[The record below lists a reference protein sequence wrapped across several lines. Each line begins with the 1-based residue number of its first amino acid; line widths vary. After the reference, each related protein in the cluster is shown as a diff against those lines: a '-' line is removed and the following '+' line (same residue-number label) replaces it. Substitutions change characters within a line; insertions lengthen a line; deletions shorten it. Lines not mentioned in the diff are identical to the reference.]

1 MIAPKNNKND
11 KSILDESQH
20 DIERMKLEYTQKETR
35 LEKEKEELKSQVIKL
50 IEEVKNLGEREEAR
64 FLAEDRTRDYIH
76 SLESQLRD
84 MRDKLGIVKS
94 ELDRFKRSSG
104 LQPPLPDNSI
114 NNQAN
119 INVNEYGGIRFEN
132 LTGLQNAI
140 DDLIVAGRSS
150 SPSFVLNVMKPIVG
164 YVTAIQTDVETWLN
178 SNNDQSR
185 EENGRLNVLKERMIA
200 TLDNLM
206 TATRNHAMG
215 GGLSPIS
222 LLDAAASHVAV
233 SAIEIAKLIGLKQS
247 VNIKDI
253 NNDVLDND
261 GDSGMNVNDDDDIN
275 EENEE
280 LTWSDSKPELE
291 DQSNK
296 VTAIIESILSSSRQH
311 RGVQLPMLGDSL
323 STILSLTTSI
333 MSICQKIKRVNDDD
347 IHFRIETIV
356 INLHNSKS
364 KLSEYTGDEILE
376 GDNRKILLSTLISVA
391 ANLRDLMKL

>member
-1 MIAPKNNKND
+1 M
-11 KSILDESQH
+11 DESQH
-20 DIERMKLEYTQKETR
+20 DIERLKLEYTQKETR

-64 FLAEDRTRDYIH
+64 FLAEERTRDYIH

-94 ELDRFKRSSG
+94 EVDRFKRSSG

-114 NNQAN
+114 NNQAT

-140 DDLIVAGRSS
+140 DDLIVTGRSS

-164 YVTAIQTDVETWLN
+164 YVTAIQTDIETWLN

-253 NNDVLDND
+253 NDDVLDND
-261 GDSGMNVNDDDDIN
+261 GDSGMNANDDDDIN
-275 EENEE
+275 EENDE

>member
-1 MIAPKNNKND
+1 M
-11 KSILDESQH
+11 DESQH
-20 DIERMKLEYTQKETR
+20 DIERLKLEYTQKETR

-94 ELDRFKRSSG
+94 EVDRFKRSSG

-114 NNQAN
+114 NNQAT

-140 DDLIVAGRSS
+140 DDLIVTGRSS

-178 SNNDQSR
+178 SNNDQNR

-275 EENEE
+275 EENDE

-356 INLHNSKS
+356 INLHNSNS

>member
-1 MIAPKNNKND
+1 
-11 KSILDESQH
+11 
-20 DIERMKLEYTQKETR
+20 
-35 LEKEKEELKSQVIKL
+35 
-50 IEEVKNLGEREEAR
+50 
-64 FLAEDRTRDYIH
+64 
-76 SLESQLRD
+76 
-84 MRDKLGIVKS
+84 
-94 ELDRFKRSSG
+94 
-104 LQPPLPDNSI
+104 
-114 NNQAN
+114 
-119 INVNEYGGIRFEN
+119 
-132 LTGLQNAI
+132 
-140 DDLIVAGRSS
+140 
-150 SPSFVLNVMKPIVG
+150 
-164 YVTAIQTDVETWLN
+164 
-178 SNNDQSR
+178 
-185 EENGRLNVLKERMIA
+185 MIA

-253 NNDVLDND
+253 NDDVLDND
-261 GDSGMNVNDDDDIN
+261 GDSGMNANDDDDIN
-275 EENEE
+275 EENDE

>member
-1 MIAPKNNKND
+1 M
-11 KSILDESQH
+11 DESQH

-64 FLAEDRTRDYIH
+64 FLAEERTRDYIH

-94 ELDRFKRSSG
+94 EVDRFKRSSG

-114 NNQAN
+114 NNQAT

-140 DDLIVAGRSS
+140 DDLIVTGRSS

-164 YVTAIQTDVETWLN
+164 YVTAIQTDVENWLN
-178 SNNDQSR
+178 SNNDQNR

-253 NNDVLDND
+253 NDDVLDND
-261 GDSGMNVNDDDDIN
+261 GDSGMNANDDDDIN
-275 EENEE
+275 EENDE

>member
-140 DDLIVAGRSS
+140 DDLIVTGRSS

-356 INLHNSKS
+356 INLHNSNS

>member
-1 MIAPKNNKND
+1 M
-11 KSILDESQH
+11 DESQH
-20 DIERMKLEYTQKETR
+20 DIERLKLEYTQKETR

-64 FLAEDRTRDYIH
+64 FLAEERTRDYIH

-94 ELDRFKRSSG
+94 EVYRFKRSSG

-114 NNQAN
+114 NNQAT

-140 DDLIVAGRSS
+140 DDLIVTGRSS

-164 YVTAIQTDVETWLN
+164 YVTAIQTDVENWLN
-178 SNNDQSR
+178 SNNDQNR

-253 NNDVLDND
+253 NDDVLDND
-261 GDSGMNVNDDDDIN
+261 GDSGMNANDDDDIN
-275 EENEE
+275 EENDE

>member
-1 MIAPKNNKND
+1 M
-11 KSILDESQH
+11 DESQH
-20 DIERMKLEYTQKETR
+20 DIERLKLEYTQKETR

-64 FLAEDRTRDYIH
+64 FLAEERTRDYIH

-94 ELDRFKRSSG
+94 EVDRFKRSSG

-114 NNQAN
+114 NNQAT

-140 DDLIVAGRSS
+140 DDLIVTGRSS

-164 YVTAIQTDVETWLN
+164 YVTAIQTDVENWLN
-178 SNNDQSR
+178 SNNDQNR

-253 NNDVLDND
+253 NDDVLDND
-261 GDSGMNVNDDDDIN
+261 GDSGMNANDDDDIN
-275 EENEE
+275 EENDE

>member
-1 MIAPKNNKND
+1 M
-11 KSILDESQH
+11 DESQH
-20 DIERMKLEYTQKETR
+20 DIERLKLEYTQKETR

-64 FLAEDRTRDYIH
+64 FLAEERTRDYIH

-94 ELDRFKRSSG
+94 EVDRFKRSSG

-164 YVTAIQTDVETWLN
+164 YVTAIQTDVENWLN
-178 SNNDQSR
+178 SNNDQNR

-253 NNDVLDND
+253 NDDVLDND
-261 GDSGMNVNDDDDIN
+261 GDSGMNANDDDDIN
-275 EENEE
+275 EENDE

>member
-1 MIAPKNNKND
+1 M
-11 KSILDESQH
+11 DESQH
-20 DIERMKLEYTQKETR
+20 DIERLKLEYTQKETR

-64 FLAEDRTRDYIH
+64 FLAEERTRDYIH

-94 ELDRFKRSSG
+94 EVDRFKRSSG

-114 NNQAN
+114 NNQAT

-140 DDLIVAGRSS
+140 DDLIVTGRSS

-164 YVTAIQTDVETWLN
+164 YVTAIQTDVENWLN
-178 SNNDQSR
+178 SNNDQNR

-261 GDSGMNVNDDDDIN
+261 GDSGMNANDDDDIN
-275 EENEE
+275 EENDE

>member
-1 MIAPKNNKND
+1 M
-11 KSILDESQH
+11 DESQH
-20 DIERMKLEYTQKETR
+20 DIERLKLEYTQKETR

-64 FLAEDRTRDYIH
+64 FLAEERTRDYIH

-94 ELDRFKRSSG
+94 EVDRFKRSSG

-140 DDLIVAGRSS
+140 DDLIVTGRSS

-164 YVTAIQTDVETWLN
+164 YVTAIQTDVENWLN
-178 SNNDQSR
+178 SNNDQNR

-253 NNDVLDND
+253 NDDVLDND
-261 GDSGMNVNDDDDIN
+261 GDSGMNANDDDDIN
-275 EENEE
+275 EENDE

>member
-1 MIAPKNNKND
+1 M
-11 KSILDESQH
+11 DESQH
-20 DIERMKLEYTQKETR
+20 DIERLKLEYTQKETR

-64 FLAEDRTRDYIH
+64 FLAEERTRDYIH

-94 ELDRFKRSSG
+94 EVDRFKRSSG

-119 INVNEYGGIRFEN
+119 ISVNEYGGVRFEN

-164 YVTAIQTDVETWLN
+164 YVTAIQTDIETWLN

-253 NNDVLDND
+253 NDDVLDND
-261 GDSGMNVNDDDDIN
+261 GDSGMNANDDDDIN
-275 EENEE
+275 EENDE

-356 INLHNSKS
+356 INLHNSNS